1 MNNSE
6 TLPATL
12 NTEPK
17 IKTKKNTKKN
27 PTEILKDKQHS
38 PHQTK
43 KQQKN
48 NRKLKR

>member
-27 PTEILKDKQHS
+27 PTEILKDKQHR

-43 KQQKN
+43 KNKKKQPKT
-48 NRKLKR
+48 